1 MRLGSDVRR
10 LRWVLFLY
18 AGVSALLWP
27 WPVFGLL
34 HAESSAV
41 VAAVAFFAAGL
52 SSLKLF
58 REGARFGWVLARQE
72 AALALPWALLTLS
85 LLWRPNCGYFQGL
98 LFFVL
103 FPVVSVVLA
112 VAVAFALSATRW
124 RWKKTFF
131 CLVGGAIVLLAP
143 LYDLGLH
150 PQFYVYN
157 HVFGGVLGPIYDEE
171 LALRPGLF
179 WFRGLTLLWAALAYF
194 VGRRKGRKE
203 ERKKE
208 RGRRK
213 RSRRVEEKKGRG
225 KEGKRESGSREK
237 KKRSR
242 GVEEKKEHEPS
253 PRFPISRTIH
263 LHRPFLQ
270 SSFPPFLTAILIAI
284 SYLFAAPLGINTTA
298 EYIERVL
305 GGHRQTLHF
314 DIYYDPEA
322 LTPGEVDR
330 LAQDHEYR
338 YAWLAERLETDVQGR
353 IRSYIYPNAETKA
366 RLTGARY
373 TNVAPVWLRTPQTHV
388 LWPTYRSVFG
398 HELAH
403 VFSRE
408 FGLPVLKA
416 SLSVGL
422 VEGLAVALEP
432 PDGRPSPDEQ
442 VAVALLA
449 QIGLEAERGGLAAAL
464 AARLSPLGFWTSR
477 GAVSYTTMGSFIS
490 YLLETYGPG
499 PLKAVYA
506 RGRFE
511 DVYGKP
517 LADLAEAWERALL
530 GQPVTARSAEAL
542 VARRFTIPSLFER
555 PCPHHVPVYQR
566 LYRAGQQ
573 ALVAGDT
580 ARAVGRF
587 EASLDR
593 QPTYGAALDAW
604 AQVHLAQAQP
614 ASVIA
619 RLDTLGDAL
628 RSPALALRL
637 GDAYGLLEDPEAAR
651 TRYDEVLRKLPRYAR
666 AERALLVI
674 RTSLAENLDALRVLT
689 SLRPAAEQ
697 ARRLEGFAEADVRV
711 MRALLLGAAEA
722 YESAAALLRATPV
735 PEATSPEA
743 REDLYRQR
751 LAWLALLAY
760 GSGDPGAAA
769 TYADSAAEAALRAG
783 DLNQVAHL
791 ADVAR
796 KMQWLQQHQP

>member
-1 MRLGSDVRR
+1 MRFGSDVRR
-10 LRWVLFLY
+10 LRWMLLLY
-18 AGVSALLWP
+18 VGISVLLWP

-52 SSLKLF
+52 SSLGLF
-58 REGARFGWVLARQE
+58 GEGARFSGVLARQE
-72 AALALPWALLTLS
+72 AALAVPWALLTLS
-85 LLWRPNCGYFQGL
+85 LLWRPNCGYLQGL
-98 LFFVL
+98 LFFFL
-103 FPVVSVVLA
+103 FPVLSVVLA
-112 VAVAFALSATRW
+112 VAVAFALSAARW
-124 RWKKTFF
+124 RWKKTLF
-131 CLVGGAIVLLAP
+131 CLIGGAVALFAP

-194 VGRRKGRKE
+194 VGRREEGEEKEREGERERGGKGESKE
-203 ERKKE
+203 EE
-208 RGRRK
+208 
-213 RSRRVEEKKGRG
+213 RSRGEGERRSRG
-225 KEGKRESGSREK
+225 EEGKRRRREQTL
-237 KKRSR
+237 SA
-242 GVEEKKEHEPS
+242 S
-253 PRFPISRTIH
+253 PTC
-263 LHRPFLQ
+263 RPFSL
-270 SSFPPFLTAILIAI
+270 SPFPPFLVAMLIATT
-284 SYLFAAPLGINTTA
+284 YLFAAPLGINTTA
-298 EYIERVL
+298 AHIERTL
-305 GGHRQTLHF
+305 GGHRQTPHF
-314 DIYYDPEA
+314 DIHYDPDA

-338 YAWLAERLETDVQGR
+338 YAWLAERLGTSVRGR
-353 IRSYIYPNAETKA
+353 IRSYIYPDAETKA

-388 LWPTYRSVFG
+388 LWPTYHDVFG

-408 FGLPVLKA
+408 FGLPVLRA

-432 PDGRPSPDEQ
+432 PDGRPSPEEQ
-442 VAVALLA
+442 VAVALLGR
-449 QIGLEAERGGLAAAL
+449 IGLEAERGDLAAAL

-477 GAVSYTTMGSFIS
+477 GAVSYTTMGSFIG

-506 RGRFE
+506 RGQFE

-517 LADLAEAWERALL
+517 LADLAEEWERALL

-555 PCPHHVPVYQR
+555 PCPHHVPAYQR

-573 ALVAGDT
+573 ALEAGDT
-580 ARAVGRF
+580 TRAVRRF

-593 QPTYGAALDAW
+593 QPAYGAALDAW

-614 ASVIA
+614 ASVTA
-619 RLDTLGDAL
+619 RLDTLSDEMRG
-628 RSPALALRL
+628 PALTLRL
-637 GDAYGLLEDPEAAR
+637 GDAYALLGDAEAAR
-651 TRYDEVLRKLPRYAR
+651 QQYDEVLRKLPRYAR

-674 RTSLAENLDALRVLT
+674 RKSLAGNPDAVRVLT

-697 ARRLEGFAEADVRV
+697 AARLSGFAESDVRV
-711 MRALLLGAAEA
+711 MRALLLGAADA
-722 YESAAALLRATPV
+722 YGPAAALLRATPV
-735 PEATSPEA
+735 PTATSPEA

-751 LAWLALLAY
+751 LAWLVLLEY
-760 GSGDPGAAA
+760 GRGDFGAAA
-769 TYADSAAEAALRAG
+769 TYADKAAEAARRAG
-783 DLNQVAHL
+783 DFNESARL
-791 ADVAR
+791 ADVTR
-796 KMQWLQQHQP
+796 KMHWLQQHKP